1 MAAPAA
7 PRRASREGP
16 AERLVELAVLAGMVV
31 LAIAAVLPLLLVAG
45 PVLLALHALEAAVL
59 APERPPPAA
68 LPAAR
73 AGGPRV
79 GLRARGETP
88 VDVVMGYVDV
98 QLGAGVGAVRAW
110 QGGGGFG
117 AFDWR
122 GYGLAVGPYAGAG
135 GALLG
140 ALAWGVNAFVVS
152 GGRSVSGETGGNATR
167 EPAFHDAGVLAG
179 APEEAVDWALP
190 NVLGRGVM
198 ALLSAPPGLGKG
210 WWTWGW
216 LRAMQDRG
224 EFFGLRARRPFS
236 APGRLAR
243 RLGARPRPR
252 KVLWLTEEGA
262 SFARTARRFGIAPGL
277 VAVLRRD
284 QVALTAWPELV
295 RLVRREAWRR
305 GCAYVVVD
313 TIRAWCPQAEVSN
326 DGAAAAM
333 NLARREWAGP
343 GLGVLF
349 VHHDRKGGGE
359 YGEGVAG
366 AYNLVGSVD
375 VLIELRRVTGR
386 PDARRMVVSRR
397 FGDLDVTARLDGVRY
412 VADTAAPGAGPD
424 SAPAA
429 PATPS
434 AEAPPVPG
442 HLVGTLDVLRR
453 AGPGGLSTAA
463 VQAATGGAAAT
474 VLDRLGALERRG
486 LAGREGAG
494 VKGAPL
500 VWRAVD
506 ASPARPASPT
516 ADPAYV
522 RYLGSAAWA
531 RKRAETLARADGK
544 CEACGAGVPEG
555 EAEVHHLT
563 YARVGEELPEDL
575 VALCPGC
582 HRRAHRYTEAAERS
596 TSSTGD

>member
-1 MAAPAA
+1 MATPAV
-7 PRRASREGP
+7 RGRAYREDP
-16 AERLVELAVLAGMVV
+16 AERLVEGLVLAGLVALAVV
-31 LAIAAVLPLLLVAG
+31 SVFPLLLVAG
-45 PVLLALHALEAAVL
+45 PIFLALHAMRTHPWRRRAPALLLCLLPALAVL
-59 APERPPPAA
+59 AVVY
-68 LPAAR
+68 AAR
-73 AGGPRV
+73 GK
-79 GLRARGETP
+79 TP
-88 VDVVMGYVDV
+88 VDIVLGYVNV
-98 QLGAGVGAVRAW
+98 QLGAAAVAVRVGPESGGVGS
-110 QGGGGFG
+110 
-117 AFDWR
+117 FDWQA
-122 GYGLAVGPYAGAG
+122 YLLAVGPYAGAG
-135 GALLG
+135 GPLLG
-140 ALAWGVNAFVVS
+140 ALAWGLHAFVVS

-167 EPAFHDAGVLAG
+167 APVIHDAGAMAE
-179 APEEAVDWALP
+179 APEAAIDWALP

-216 LRAMQDRG
+216 LRAMQDGG
-224 EFFGLRARRPFS
+224 EFFGLRVRRPFS
-236 APGRLAR
+236 SPARLVR
-243 RLGARPRPR
+243 MLGVRPRPR

-284 QVALTAWPELV
+284 QVATTDWPGLV

-313 TIRAWCPQAEVSN
+313 TVRAWCPQAEVSN
-326 DGAAAAM
+326 DGAAAVM

-359 YGEGVAG
+359 FGEGVAG

-375 VLIELRRVTGR
+375 VLIELRRVAGR

-412 VADTAAPGAGPD
+412 VADTAAPAPAGAASASP
-424 SAPAA
+424 APAA
-429 PATPS
+429 TAAPA
-434 AEAPPVPG
+434 VPA
-442 HLVGTLDVLRR
+442 HLSGTLDVLRR
-453 AGPGGLSTAA
+453 AGPGGLATAA

-474 VLDRLGALERRG
+474 VLDRLSALERRG
-486 LAGREGAG
+486 LVGRAGAG

-500 VWRAVD
+500 LWRATE
-506 ASPARPASPT
+506 AAPATPMPPT

-522 RYLGSAAWA
+522 RYLSSAAWA
-531 RKRAETLARADGK
+531 RKRAEILVRAAGT
-544 CEACGAGVPEG
+544 CEACGVAVPEG
-555 EAEVHHLT
+555 EAEVHHVT
-563 YARVGEELPEDL
+563 YARVGAERPEDL

-582 HRRAHRYTEAAERS
+582 HRRAHAA
-596 TSSTGD
+596 G